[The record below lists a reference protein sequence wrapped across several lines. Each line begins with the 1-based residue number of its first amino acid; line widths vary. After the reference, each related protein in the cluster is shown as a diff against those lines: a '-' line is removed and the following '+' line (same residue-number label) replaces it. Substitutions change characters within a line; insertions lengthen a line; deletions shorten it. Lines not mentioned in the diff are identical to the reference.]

1 MRSKN
6 AIPIDVVLR
15 ECRRLYAPPKTFLA
29 FRTPL
34 DLLVATMLSAQCTD
48 DRVNLVTRTILY
60 PKYRTAAD
68 YAGATQAQLERDVK
82 SCGFYRAKAKNIRG
96 MAQLL
101 LERHGGDV
109 PQSMEELTALPGVG
123 RKTAA
128 IILTAAFGKAEG
140 IAVDTHVLRLSQRL
154 GLSTFS
160 DPKRVELDLMRQTP
174 RNEWGELTTLLISHA
189 RAVCTARKRA
199 CERCV
204 FADRCPSSLTRG
216 LPDRAKKK
224 P

>member
-1 MRSKN
+1 MRAKSGL
-6 AIPIDVVLR
+6 AIDDVLR
-15 ECRRLYAPPKTFLA
+15 ECRALYTPPKTFLA

-60 PKYRTAAD
+60 PKYRTARD
-68 YAGATQAQLERDVK
+68 YAQATQAQLERDVQ
-82 SCGFYRAKAKNIRG
+82 SCGFYRAKAKNIRS
-96 MAQLL
+96 MARLL

-128 IILTAAFGKAEG
+128 IILNAAFGKAEG

-154 GLSTFS
+154 GLSTHA
-160 DPKRVELDLMRQTP
+160 DPKRVELDLMRQVP
-174 RNEWGELTTLLISHA
+174 REEWGDFTTLIISHA

-199 CERCV
+199 CDRCV
-204 FADRCPSSLTRG
+204 FAQRCPSSLMLGRA
-216 LPDRAKKK
+216 DRAKRA
-224 P
+224 